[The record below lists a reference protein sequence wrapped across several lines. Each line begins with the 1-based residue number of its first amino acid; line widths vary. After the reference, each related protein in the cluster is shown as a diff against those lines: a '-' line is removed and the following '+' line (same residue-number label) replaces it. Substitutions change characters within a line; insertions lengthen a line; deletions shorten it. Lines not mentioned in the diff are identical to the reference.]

1 MNLPAEKNGII
12 YEILQENDIE
22 QTIACVIETFSIG
35 EPMAKSLG
43 ITPDEYHSFAEI
55 VCKKAVK
62 DGLSIVAKDKATSK
76 VIGFSIS
83 EDLVSEPPE
92 RIEKINVKFH
102 PILALLTILD
112 EKYKKSH
119 KVEKGQ
125 IFHLY
130 MVGVSESCKN
140 RNIATVLLNES
151 LKLAKLKNF
160 SGAIAEA
167 TGLVSQHI
175 IRDKLGFEEKFEI
188 EYKSFTHEGKNVFKN
203 IMNSHRCILLEK
215 RFY

>member
-1 MNLPAEKNGII
+1 MNLSTEKDGTIF
-12 YEILQENDIE
+12 EILQENDIE
-22 QTIACVIETFSIG
+22 QTIICVIETFSRG

-43 ITPDEYHSFAEI
+43 ITSNEYHFFAEI

-62 DGLSIVAKDKATSK
+62 DGLSIVAKDKATGK
-76 VIGFSIS
+76 VIGFCIS
-83 EDLVSEPPE
+83 EDLISEPPE
-92 RIEKINVKFH
+92 GIEKVNAKFH
-102 PILALLTILD
+102 PILALLTSLD
-112 EKYKKSH
+112 EKYITSH

-130 MVGVSESCKN
+130 MAGVSESYKN
-140 RNIATVLLNES
+140 RNIATMLLAES

-175 IRDKLGFEEKFEI
+175 IRDKLGFEEKDVI
-188 EYKSFTHEGKNVFKN
+188 KYKSFLYEGKNIFKN
-203 IMNSHRCILLEK
+203 IVNPPKCILLEK